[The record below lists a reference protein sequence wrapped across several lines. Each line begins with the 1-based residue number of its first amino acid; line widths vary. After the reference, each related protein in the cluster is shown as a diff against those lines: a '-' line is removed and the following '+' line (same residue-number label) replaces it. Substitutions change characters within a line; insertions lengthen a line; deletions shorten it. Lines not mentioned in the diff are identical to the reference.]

1 VRAIALQAGAAQP
14 GSDAA
19 RDRFLDEASHELR
32 TPITALK
39 GQLQLMQR
47 RLRKDP
53 SRHDDSAELDRML
66 YQVQRLNHQLDVLL
80 AATHIQQHRYA
91 LLLAPC
97 DIVAI
102 VRQLVA
108 VYAAGISS
116 HSLDFETTLDTL
128 VGEWDRKRIEEAVA
142 ALLSNAIKY
151 SPGGKIVILLRC
163 QGEKAHLEVQDEGN
177 GVMASERSAI
187 FRAYTTGSATESAG
201 LGLGLYIAREAIRL
215 QHGRIGVRSSR
226 KRGSCFWFDLPLHQP
241 ESGRGRSTRSRR
253 SSQSSEHGTAP
264 GSLSALEAT
273 ATHTRTYLP
282 AISAVMGI

>member
-1 VRAIALQAGAAQP
+1 VRAIASRAGPAQP
-14 GSDAA
+14 DSDA

-53 SRHDDSAELDRML
+53 SRHDDAAGLDRML

-80 AATHIQQHRYA
+80 AATHLQQRRYA

-108 VYAAGISS
+108 VYAAGVST
-116 HSLDFETTLDTL
+116 HSLQFETSLTAL
-128 VGEWDRKRIEEAVA
+128 VGEWDRRRIEEAVA
-142 ALLSNAIKY
+142 ALLSNAVKY
-151 SPGGKIVILLRC
+151 SPGGTIVVLVTC
-163 QGEKAHLEVQDEGN
+163 HGEKAHVEVQDEGI
-177 GVMASERSAI
+177 GVLASDRSSI
-187 FRAYTTGSATESAG
+187 FHAYTTGSMTESTG
-201 LGLGLYIAREAIRL
+201 LGLGLYIAQEAIRR

-226 KRGSCFWFDLPLHQP
+226 KGGSSFWFDLPLHQP
-241 ESGRGRSTRSRR
+241 QSRR
-253 SSQSSEHGTAP
+253 ERSSSNRRSNQNARETAP
-264 GSLSALEAT
+264 GNSSGHETA
-273 ATHTRTYLP
+273 ATHKKAAAP
-282 AISAVMGI
+282 SISVVVGV

>member
-1 VRAIALQAGAAQP
+1 VRAIASRAGLAQP
-14 GSDAA
+14 DSDA

-53 SRHDDSAELDRML
+53 SRQDDLADLDRML

-102 VRQLVA
+102 LRQLVG
-108 VYAAGISS
+108 VYAAGIST
-116 HSLDFETTLDTL
+116 HSLHFETSLSTL
-128 VGEWDRKRIEEAVA
+128 VGEWDRRRIEEAVA

-151 SPGGKIVILLRC
+151 SPGGTIVVLLTCR
-163 QGEKAHLEVQDEGN
+163 GEKAHVEVQDEGI
-177 GVMASERSAI
+177 GVLASERSAI
-187 FRAYTTGSATESAG
+187 FRAYTTGSASEGAG
-201 LGLGLYIAREAIRL
+201 LGLGLYIAREAIRQ

-241 ESGRGRSTRSRR
+241 QRKQERSTGSGRSSKRVHST
-253 SSQSSEHGTAP
+253 TP
-264 GSLSALEAT
+264 GDLSAHKTT
-273 ATHTRTYLP
+273 AIHRKTLP
-282 AISAVMGI
+282 PVISAVMGI

>member
-1 VRAIALQAGAAQP
+1 VRAIASRASSAQP
-14 GSDAA
+14 DSDA

-53 SRHDDSAELDRML
+53 SRHDDLADLDRML

-102 VRQLVA
+102 VKQLVE
-108 VYAAGISS
+108 VYAAGVST
-116 HSLDFETTLDTL
+116 HRLHFETPLNTL
-128 VGEWDRKRIEEAVA
+128 VGEWDRRRIEEAVA
-142 ALLSNAIKY
+142 ALLSNAMKY
-151 SPGGKIVILLRC
+151 SPGGKIVVLLTC
-163 QGEKAHLEVQDEGN
+163 HGEKAHVEVQDEGI
-177 GVMASERSAI
+177 GVLASERSAI
-187 FRAYTTGSATESAG
+187 FRAYTTGSASESAG
-201 LGLGLYIAREAIRL
+201 LGLGLYIAREAIRQ

-241 ESGRGRSTRSRR
+241 QRTRERSPGSRQ
-253 SSQSSEHGTAP
+253 SSQSAHGTAP
-264 GSLSALEAT
+264 GNLSAHGEIHSKTLP
-273 ATHTRTYLP
+273 P
-282 AISAVMGI
+282 AISAVMGV